1 MTNQIQRTARAGP
14 KEPVTADILV
24 REPQDVVT
32 FEREEREG
40 KDSLVRGRE
49 SMDLVHSRKG
59 GSRPRVHEPLLQ
71 GVSLNQGY

>member
-49 SMDLVHSRKG
+49 SMDLGTAEKEAPARGSTSPCSKG
-59 GSRPRVHEPLLQ
+59 SP
-71 GVSLNQGY
+71 